1 MSLTNPVFGKRQSS
15 APTGVMATSGAAAA
29 PGLLQQVGMAGG
41 AAVITVTFIHPVDV
55 VKTRI
60 QISSEYGALGM
71 VGSTKKIIGGEG
83 VTALWK
89 GVNAAWLREASYTSL
104 RLGLYEPCKVAF
116 GCTTP
121 ETTTFVKKFAAGS
134 AAGAL
139 GSLAGNPFDVL
150 KTKMMASEAAGT
162 PSIVGT
168 AKELLSKQGLAGFY
182 RGIDSNIMRAM
193 VLNGT
198 KMACYDQAKGVVM
211 SVTGLDRT
219 HILTSFLS
227 AASAGFFMTCTV
239 SPFDMIR
246 TRLMN
251 QPADAKIYNNA
262 ADCFVKICRQEGPLT
277 LWRGFMPIWSRFAP
291 TTTLQLIIF
300 EQLRSA
306 MGMKAL

>member
-1 MSLTNPVFGKRQSS
+1 MSLNQKSQSNIL
-15 APTGVMATSGAAAA
+15 ATAAAA
-29 PGLLQQVGMAGG
+29 PLSPSLLQQVGMAGT
-41 AAVITVTFIHPVDV
+41 AAVITVTFIHPIDV

-71 VGSTKKIIGGEG
+71 GGTVKKIAGAEG
-83 VTALWK
+83 VAALWK

-150 KTKMMASEAAGT
+150 KTKMMATEGSV
-162 PSIVGT
+162 PSISGT
-168 AKELLSKQGLAGFY
+168 AKDLFKNQGIGGFY
-182 RGIDSNIMRAM
+182 RGIDSNVLRAM

-198 KMACYDQAKGVVM
+198 KMACYDQAKGVVVN
-211 SVTGLDRT
+211 VTGLSKSSLIT
-219 HILTSFLS
+219 QFLS
-227 AASAGFFMTCTV
+227 ATSAGFFMTCTV
-239 SPFDMIR
+239 SPFDMVR

-262 ADCFVKICRQEGPLT
+262 LDCFAKIVRNEGPLT
-277 LWRGFMPIWSRFAP
+277 LWRGFIPIWSRFAP
-291 TTTLQLIIF
+291 TTTIQLVIF
-300 EQLRSA
+300 EQLRGL
-306 MGMKAL
+306 MGMKSL

>member
-1 MSLTNPVFGKRQSS
+1 
-15 APTGVMATSGAAAA
+15 
-29 PGLLQQVGMAGG
+29 
-41 AAVITVTFIHPVDV
+41 VITVTFIHPIDV

-71 VGSTKKIIGGEG
+71 GGTVKKIAGAEG

-89 GVNAAWLREASYTSL
+89 GVNAAWLRESSYTSL

-116 GCTTP
+116 GCTSP
-121 ETTTFVKKFAAGS
+121 ETTTFVKKFLAGS

-150 KTKMMASEAAGT
+150 KTKMMASEGKAV
-162 PSIVGT
+162 PSIT
-168 AKELLSKQGLAGFY
+168 ATAADLFKNQGVAGFY
-182 RGIDSNIMRAM
+182 RGIDSNILRAM

-198 KMACYDQAKGVVM
+198 KMACYDQAKGVVVN
-211 SVTGLDRT
+211 VTGLQKSS
-219 HILTSFLS
+219 LVVQFLS

-262 ADCFVKICRQEGPLT
+262 ADCLVKICKNEGPLT
-277 LWRGFMPIWSRFAP
+277 LWRGFLPIWSRFAP
-291 TTTLQLIIF
+291 TTTIQLVIF
-300 EQLRSA
+300 EQLRGI
-306 MGMKAL
+306 MGMKSL

>member
-1 MSLTNPVFGKRQSS
+1 MSLSS
-15 APTGVMATSGAAAA
+15 SSNNGASLLATAGAT
-29 PGLLQQVGMAGG
+29 PGLLQQLGMAGG
-41 AAVITVTFIHPVDV
+41 AAVITVTFIHPIDV

-60 QISSEYGALGM
+60 QISSEYAALGM
-71 VGSTKKIIGGEG
+71 GGTVKKIIGAEG
-83 VTALWK
+83 ATALWK
-89 GVNAAWLREASYTSL
+89 GVNAAWLRESSYTSL

-121 ETTTFVKKFAAGS
+121 ENTTFIKKFAAGS

-150 KTKMMASEAAGT
+150 KTKMMASEGAV
-162 PSIVGT
+162 PSLVGT
-168 AKELLSKQGLAGFY
+168 AKDLYKNAGMGGFY
-182 RGIDSNIMRAM
+182 RGIDSNVARAM

-198 KMACYDQAKGVVM
+198 KMACYDQMKGLVVDT
-211 SVTGLDRT
+211 TGLART
-219 HILTSFLS
+219 SLAVSFLS

-239 SPFDMIR
+239 SPFDMVR

-262 ADCFVKICRQEGPLT
+262 LDCFIKIIKNEGPLT
-277 LWRGFMPIWSRFAP
+277 LWRGFIPIWSRFAP

-300 EQLRSA
+300 EQLRTF
-306 MGMKAL
+306 MGMKSL

>member
-1 MSLTNPVFGKRQSS
+1 MSFTSTRQQS
-15 APTGVMATSGAAAA
+15 TLATSAAA
-29 PGLLQQVGMAGG
+29 PPGLLTQVGMAGS
-41 AAVITVTFIHPVDV
+41 AAVITVTFLHPIDV

-71 VGSTKKIIGGEG
+71 GGTVKKVVGQEG

-116 GCTTP
+116 GCTSP
-121 ETTTFVKKFAAGS
+121 ETTTFVKKFLAGS

-150 KTKMMASEAAGT
+150 KTKMMASEAKGT
-162 PSIVGT
+162 PSIIGT
-168 AKELLSKQGLAGFY
+168 GKDLLKNQGIAGFY
-182 RGIDSNIMRAM
+182 RGIDSNIARAM

-198 KMACYDQAKGVVM
+198 KMACYDQMKGYTVQL
-211 SVTGLDRT
+211 TGLPKS
-219 HILTSFLS
+219 HLLVQFLS
-227 AASAGFFMTCTV
+227 AVSAGFFMTCTV
-239 SPFDMIR
+239 SPFDMVR

-251 QPADAKIYNNA
+251 QPADAKIYSNA
-262 ADCFVKICRQEGPLT
+262 FDCFSQIIKNEGPTT
-277 LWRGFMPIWSRFAP
+277 LWRGFIPIWSRFAP
-291 TTTLQLIIF
+291 TTTIQLVIF
-300 EQLRSA
+300 EQLRGI

>member
-1 MSLTNPVFGKRQSS
+1 MSIQQRKPSVL
-15 APTGVMATSGAAAA
+15 ATSPAA
-29 PGLLQQVGMAGG
+29 PSLLQQVGMAGT
-41 AAVITVTFIHPVDV
+41 AAVITVTFIHPIDV

-71 VGSTKKIIGGEG
+71 GGTVKKIAGAEG

-89 GVNAAWLREASYTSL
+89 GVNAAWLRESSYTSL

-116 GCTTP
+116 GCTSP
-121 ETTTFVKKFAAGS
+121 ETTTFAKKFAAGS

-150 KTKMMASEAAGT
+150 KTKMMASEGKGA
-162 PSIVGT
+162 PSITGT
-168 AKELLSKQGLAGFY
+168 AKELLKNQGIAGFY
-182 RGIDSNIMRAM
+182 RGIDSNVLRAM

-198 KMACYDQAKGVVM
+198 KMACYDQAKGVVV
-211 SVTGLDRT
+211 SVTGMQKSSL
-219 HILTSFLS
+219 IVQFLS

-262 ADCFVKICRQEGPLT
+262 LDCFTKIVKNEGPLT
-277 LWRGFMPIWSRFAP
+277 LWRGFIPIWSRFAP
-291 TTTLQLIIF
+291 TTTIQLVIF
-300 EQLRSA
+300 EQLRGI